1 MLLGPIQGHVVFVE
15 FKQQDRSSSLSGQS
29 TTFWRYSGRV
39 PGSKAVY
46 EKVIDN
52 SGTTISYTKTT
63 YTPEGK
69 IVHIKDKI
77 DGSEIIPE

>member
-1 MLLGPIQGHVVFVE
+1 MVFNAEVP
-15 FKQQDRSSSLSGQS
+15 
-29 TTFWRYSGRV
+29 GRV

-46 EKVIDN
+46 EKVVDI

-63 YTPEGK
+63 YTSEGK